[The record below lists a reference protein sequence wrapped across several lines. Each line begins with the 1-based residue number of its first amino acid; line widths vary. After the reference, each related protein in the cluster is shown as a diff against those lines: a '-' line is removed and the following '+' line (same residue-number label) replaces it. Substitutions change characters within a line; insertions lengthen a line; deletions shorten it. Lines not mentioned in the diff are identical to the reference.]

1 MSSCQEIPFTVVY
14 LHYQLSRVVLSQSQ
28 STVYMCTGY
37 LVFLYWYSLV
47 LPSGLIKFAINADST
62 EKANY
67 VCFMEQTFNKGQNC
81 VPWSDRVKQ

>member
-1 MSSCQEIPFTVVY
+1 MSSCQEIPSTVVY
-14 LHYQLSRVVLSQSQ
+14 LHYQLSRVVLSQIQ
-28 STVYMCTGY
+28 STVYMCTRY

-67 VCFMEQTFNKGQNC
+67 VCFMEQIFNKGQNC
-81 VPWSDRVKQ
+81 VSWSDRVKQ